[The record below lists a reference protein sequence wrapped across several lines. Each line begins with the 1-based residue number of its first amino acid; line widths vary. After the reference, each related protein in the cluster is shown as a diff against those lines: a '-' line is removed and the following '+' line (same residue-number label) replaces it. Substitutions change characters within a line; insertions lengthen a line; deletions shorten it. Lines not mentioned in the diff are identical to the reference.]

1 MPRLNVFSKNT
12 NAINLKFFPAHKGIY
27 KLEKIEHTFR
37 REIRLKEFKEI

>member
-1 MPRLNVFSKNT
+1 MPRLNVFSRNT
-12 NAINLKFFPAHKGIY
+12 NAINLKIFPAHKGIH